1 MTQIELVPDLSHC
14 IETVAK
20 QEYRQRLQEYL
31 KRGEENPELEERI
44 ELLKRFLET
53 ADFHKL
59 RRESEKHLVEGKR
72 VKFIITLQ
80 GGELTHELKTF

>member
-14 IETVAK
+14 VETVAK
-20 QEYRQRLQEYL
+20 QEYRRRLQEYL
-31 KRGEENPELEERI
+31 KRGEENPELEEKI

-59 RRESEKHLVEGKR
+59 RRESEKYLIEGKK
-72 VKFIITLQ
+72 VKFIITLK
-80 GGELTHELKTF
+80 GGELTHELRIF